1 MGTATLGNGPKRAGY
16 VQFAMHPK
24 LTALGEASLKGWRGR
39 VTGPVADAVSRRTAY
54 SADQVRAV
62 IGLVFFALSV
72 YLLASTVR
80 RALQSEEL
88 TDIK

>member
-1 MGTATLGNGPKRAGY
+1 MG
-16 VQFAMHPK
+16 AMHPK

-39 VTGPVADAVSRRTAY
+39 MARPVANAVARRSDF

-62 IGLVFFALSV
+62 FGLAFFALSV

-88 TDIK
+88 TDLE